1 MTPDVLLVGAG
12 DLGAAVGL
20 RLADLGHGVL
30 ALRRNASLVP
40 APLVGR
46 SVDLT
51 REAPD
56 LSDVR
61 PRLVVVALTARPR
74 TVPAARASYAAG
86 PSSSEYRCVSTET
99 RPDRARSSTSISSE
113 RLPQYGTRTAAS

>member
-1 MTPDVLLVGAG
+1 VTSEVLLVGCG

-20 RLADLGHGVL
+20 RLAALGHDVL
-30 ALRRNASLVP
+30 ALRRNADLVP

-46 SVDLT
+46 SVDLS

-61 PRLVVVALTARPR
+61 PGLVVVAPDGGGPTVAPNGGGPAIAPRPGGKG
-74 TVPAARASYAAG
+74 PA
-86 PSSSEYRCVSTET
+86 
-99 RPDRARSSTSISSE
+99 
-113 RLPQYGTRTAAS
+113 